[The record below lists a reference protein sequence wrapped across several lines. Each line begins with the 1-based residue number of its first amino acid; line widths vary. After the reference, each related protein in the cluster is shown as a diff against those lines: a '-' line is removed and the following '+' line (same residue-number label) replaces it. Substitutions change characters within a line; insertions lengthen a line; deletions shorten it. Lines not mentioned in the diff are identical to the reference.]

1 MRCATAGSLP
11 DMYHPISLP
20 DRPARGSGIGAG
32 CGVDRLDIPLD
43 RVGVPAG
50 GEPERIADEMN
61 NARLDD
67 SSGHTLPTAPGS
79 PFSPSQ
85 TRKNTSATPRFFRS
99 VSTLS
104 QNLAPSP
111 PVPAHRPSTSLRPS
125 TVTPM
130 AA

>member
-67 SSGHTLPTAPGS
+67 GERPYAAHCIGQPFQPVTDQEEHIGHPAV
-79 PFSPSQ
+79 
-85 TRKNTSATPRFFRS
+85 FRS

-125 TVTPM
+125 TVKPM